1 MALSNDFWL
10 FARPIAHRGLWGGE
24 IIENSLTAYKAAM
37 DNGYPIEIDL
47 FLTRDNE
54 IVCFHDD
61 NLYRMTGKN
70 SKIYHNTL
78 AKLKSLSLKG
88 TAERIPTLQEVLSL
102 IGGKVPLLIEI
113 KDQPNDF
120 IVDKTVEILKNYGGE
135 FAVQSFNPFY
145 IKRVKRL
152 APDFVCGILGTHA
165 KKRERGRIT
174 NFVLKHL
181 CFNFMIKPDFISYN
195 KKGLKFVKRKAAKT
209 PVIVWTILNEKE
221 RLSLPPFVKN
231 IIFENFIPEK

>member
-1 MALSNDFWL
+1 MNLSENFWL
-10 FARPIAHRGLWGGE
+10 FTRPIAHRGLWGGD
-24 IIENSLTAYKAAM
+24 IIENSLTAYKLAA
-37 DNGYPIEIDL
+37 DKGYPIEIDL

-70 SKIYHNTL
+70 DKIYNHTL

-88 TAERIPTLQEVLSL
+88 TAERIPTLTEVLD
-102 IGGKVPLLIEI
+102 ICRGKVPLLIEI

-120 IVDKTVEILKNYGGE
+120 IVDKAVEILKEYDGE

-145 IKRVKRL
+145 IKKVKRL
-152 APDFVCGILGTHA
+152 APDFICGILGTH
-165 KKRERGRIT
+165 KKERGKIT
-174 NFVLKHL
+174 NFILKHL

-195 KKGLKFVKRKAAKT
+195 KDGLKFVKHKAIKT
-209 PVIVWTILNEKE
+209 PVIAWTIENEKE
-221 RLSLPPFVKN
+221 RQSLPPFVKN
-231 IIFENFIPEK
+231 IIFENFIPKE